1 MNRTA
6 SSDEPSRRIWSHGPI
21 RCEEIAAVL
30 AQNGYDVTT
39 VSERLLRVVEPES
52 GVVVLA
58 ALEDNV
64 LFFTISC
71 ISLPRERLTA
81 DLLARMISIG
91 NGIATSSFRL
101 VERADGT
108 FAVTL
113 NNFCKLQ
120 DMGPEDRDD
129 MLSCVEFLL
138 VDVMFARALL
148 NGERA

>member
-1 MNRTA
+1 MSEIT
-6 SSDEPSRRIWSHGPI
+6 SSGESARRIWSHGPI

-30 AQNGYDVTT
+30 AESGYDVTT
-39 VSERLLRVVEPES
+39 VSERLLRVIEPES

-71 ISLPRERLTA
+71 VSLPREQLTA
-81 DLLARMISIG
+81 ELLARMIAIG

-138 VDVMFARALL
+138 VDVMFARSLL
-148 NGERA
+148 KGERA

>member
-1 MNRTA
+1 M
-6 SSDEPSRRIWSHGPI
+6 
-21 RCEEIAAVL
+21 L
-30 AQNGYDVTT
+30 AESGYDVST

-71 ISLPRERLTA
+71 ISLPREQLSG
-81 DLLARMISIG
+81 DVLSRMIETG

-101 VERADGT
+101 MERGDGST
-108 FAVTL
+108 AVTL

-129 MLSCVEFLL
+129 LLSCVEFLL

-148 NGERA
+148 DGGKP